1 MTWVDRPPDWPAIVD
16 ALRSAERVGLACH
29 VKPDGDALG
38 ALLGASLGLAKL
50 GIETHPSWDGNPV
63 KLPPPYDWLPGADL
77 LVQVDEVPETTTFVG
92 IDCGAAD
99 RLGRL
104 EPVAR
109 RAACLINIDHHPG
122 NDDFGDLNAVV
133 TTASSSAELV
143 ARLLVDLGA
152 AIDTEIATCLYVG
165 IVTDTGRFQYT
176 NSSSETLRLA
186 ADLLDRGV
194 RAPEIAQAIFESQ
207 SFGYLKL
214 VGRVLERASLFAAER
229 FVYSWLS
236 RADLE
241 DTGVGV
247 AETDGLID
255 AVRSTRAAD
264 VAAMFKEQ
272 PDGRWRV
279 SLRSKGPSVG
289 AVARARGGG
298 GHELAAGFTSDDVD
312 KTVADI
318 RARLARQSGS
328 GPSDGSPGS

>member
-1 MTWVDRPPDWPAIVD
+1 VTGVGRPPDWPAIVAALQD
-16 ALRSAERVGLACH
+16 ATGVGLACH

-38 ALLGASLGLAKL
+38 ALLGASLGLAQL
-50 GIETHPSWDGNPV
+50 GIEVHPSWDGSPV
-63 KLPPPYDWLPGADL
+63 KLPPPYEWMPGADL
-77 LVQVDEVPETTTFVG
+77 LVQVEDVPETTTFLA

-104 EPVAR
+104 ESQAR
-109 RAACLINIDHHPG
+109 RARCLINIDHHPG

-133 TTASSSAELV
+133 ITASSSAELV
-143 ARLLVDLGA
+143 ARLLVDLGVD
-152 AIDTEIATCLYVG
+152 IDADIATCLYVG

-176 NSSSETLRLA
+176 NSSSDTLRLV

-194 RAPEIAQAIFESQ
+194 RASDIAQSIFESQ

-214 VGRVLERASLFAAER
+214 VGRVLERAALIPAER

-236 RADLE
+236 RADLD
-241 DTGVGV
+241 DTGVGI

-255 AVRSTRAAD
+255 AVRSTRDAD

-298 GHELAAGFTSDDVD
+298 GHELAAGFTSDDID
-312 KTVADI
+312 STVADI
-318 RARLARQSGS
+318 RALLARRS
-328 GPSDGSPGS
+328 GPSVSGDSSAP

>member
-1 MTWVDRPPDWPAIVD
+1 MTWADRPPDWPAIVA
-16 ALRSAERVGLACH
+16 ALENAERVGLACH

-50 GIETHPSWDGNPV
+50 GIESHPSWDGNPV
-63 KLPPPYDWLPGADL
+63 KLPPPYDWLPGAHL
-77 LVQVDEVPETTTFVG
+77 LEQVDEVPETPTFVA

-104 EPVAR
+104 QPVAR
-109 RAACLINIDHHPG
+109 RADCLINIDHHPG
-122 NDDFGDLNAVV
+122 NEDFGDLNAVV

-143 ARLLVDLGA
+143 ARLLVDLGVD
-152 AIDTEIATCLYVG
+152 IDADIATCLYVG

-176 NSSSETLRLA
+176 NSSSGTLRMA
-186 ADLLDRGV
+186 ADLLDRGAQ
-194 RAPEIAQAIFESQ
+194 APEIAKSIFESQ

-214 VGRVLERASLFAAER
+214 VGRVLERASLFPAER

-247 AETDGLID
+247 VETDGLID

-264 VAAMFKEQ
+264 VAAIFKEQ

-298 GHELAAGFTSDDVD
+298 GHELAAGFTSDDVES
-312 KTVADI
+312 TVADI
-318 RARLARQSGS
+318 RSRLARQSASAHSRGS
-328 GPSDGSPGS
+328 SAS

>member
-1 MTWVDRPPDWPAIVD
+1 VTWIARPPDWPDIVA
-16 ALRSAERVGLACH
+16 ALEGARRVGLACH

-38 ALLGASLGLAKL
+38 ALLGASLGLARR
-50 GIETHPSWDGNPV
+50 GVEVYPSWDGSPV
-63 KLPPPYDWLPGADL
+63 NLPPPYEWMPGADL
-77 LVQVDEVPETTTFVG
+77 LVQVEDVPETKTFLA

-104 EPVAR
+104 ESRAR
-109 RAACLINIDHHPG
+109 LAECVINIDHHPG
-122 NDDFGDLNAVV
+122 NENFGNLNAVV

-143 ARLLVDLGA
+143 ARLLIDLGVE
-152 AIDTEIATCLYVG
+152 IDADIATCLYVG
-165 IVTDTGRFQYT
+165 IVTDTGRFQYA
-176 NSSSETLRLA
+176 NSSSDTLRMVA
-186 ADLLDRGV
+186 NLLDRGV
-194 RAPEIAQAIFESQ
+194 RAPEIAQLIFESQ

-214 VGRVLERASLFAAER
+214 VGRVLERATLIAAER

-241 DTGVGV
+241 DTGVGI

-255 AVRSTRAAD
+255 AVRSIREAD

-289 AVARARGGG
+289 AVARGRGGG
-298 GHELAAGFTSDDVD
+298 GHELAAGFTADDVD
-312 KTVADI
+312 TTVADI
-318 RARLARQSGS
+318 RARLARQSNLSPSGGS
-328 GPSDGSPGS
+328 SAR

>member
-1 MTWVDRPPDWPAIVD
+1 VTWLERPPDWPAIVD
-16 ALRSAERVGLACH
+16 ALQSAERVGLACH

-38 ALLGASLGLAKL
+38 ALLGASLGLARL

-77 LVQVDEVPETTTFVG
+77 LVQVDEVPETTTFVA

-109 RAACLINIDHHPG
+109 RASCLINIDHHPG
-122 NDDFGDLNAVV
+122 TDDFGDLNAVV

-143 ARLLVDLGA
+143 ARLLVDLGV
-152 AIDTEIATCLYVG
+152 AIDVDIATCLYVG
-165 IVTDTGRFQYT
+165 IVTDTGRFQYA
-176 NSSSETLRLA
+176 NSSSGTLRLA

-194 RAPEIAQAIFESQ
+194 RAPEIAQSIFESQ

-298 GHELAAGFTSDDVD
+298 GHELAAGFTSDDIDSAVD
-312 KTVADI
+312 DI
-318 RARLARQSGS
+318 RARLARRSGS
-328 GPSDGSPGS
+328 APSRGSPAS